1 MSYKTSGPFPVSA
14 ADFEYVNSST
24 SSNGLTADNVRS
36 ELLHPYEVTCSHTLV
51 QSSTPVMIV
60 LAALICSTSLDA
72 YSTQPAQRRS
82 WRRSIPERAGC
93 RHGTMPEASHTYL
106 VQVHVLQVSAA
117 LHTCAWCPAA
127 GYGQFLTSWGGSSM
141 LKSLLRPV
149 IVGVTYG
156 LGHQS
161 FIDCYMVHT
170 ALVDPGMI
178 FNHCYKILI
187 ATVLACM
194 QHAPMA
200 QHSEPFPVVLF
211 SHGIGGVRN
220 AYSGICCEMSSAVRL
235 LLLIHRYNDASSQS
249 TIPCPVAAPL
259 YVASTVPCAC

>member
-1 MSYKTSGPFPVSA
+1 MSA

-82 WRRSIPERAGC
+82 WRRKYPRASWLPSWNYARGKPYIPRSGACAASICSTTHNA
-93 RHGTMPEASHTYL
+93 HG
-106 VQVHVLQVSAA
+106 VLLQAMDNSLPPGVA
-117 LHTCAWCPAA
+117 LRC
-127 GYGQFLTSWGGSSM
+127 SS
-141 LKSLLRPV
+141 RCCGPV

-170 ALVDPGMI
+170 A
-178 FNHCYKILI
+178 
-187 ATVLACM
+187 
-194 QHAPMA
+194 
-200 QHSEPFPVVLF
+200 
-211 SHGIGGVRN
+211 
-220 AYSGICCEMSSAVRL
+220 
-235 LLLIHRYNDASSQS
+235 
-249 TIPCPVAAPL
+249 PC
-259 YVASTVPCAC
+259 